1 MLNLTFI
8 NLKENGGKLGQTMT
22 NFPAL
27 VSTQNDTPKSRQYQ
41 QQKYEE
47 KKSFSVEPTTTGG
60 DLPLKSTLVEKF
72 ITQVSK
78 FCIHAVSTESADNR
92 EDRS

>member
-1 MLNLTFI
+1 MTPQKADNI
-8 NLKENGGKLGQTMT
+8 NSKNM
-22 NFPAL
+22 
-27 VSTQNDTPKSRQYQ
+27 R
-41 QQKYEE
+41 

-60 DLPLKSTLVEKF
+60 DSPLKSTLVEKF

-78 FCIHAVSTESADNR
+78 FCIHAVSTESAHNR